1 MTDYF
6 IGDIQ
11 GCYSGLQKAL
21 AVVEFNPSC
30 DTLWL
35 TGDLIARG
43 EDSLATLKFL
53 YKNQDHVKT
62 VLGNHDLHFLAVA
75 NGLKKVNPKDNLAPL
90 LNSSKLPK
98 YLDWL
103 RQQALI
109 VRLPDKS
116 GYMTHAGLAPNWKPK
131 TAKNMA
137 QVIHDQLTAINY
149 QKFLPLMYGNKP
161 DTWSEQL
168 PELDKIRFSIS
179 AFTRMR
185 FCDRNGRLNFNQ
197 KGAPANLSDNYK
209 EQLIP
214 WFQYEPQRF
223 LKHKWIFGHWA
234 SLMGSTGNDNVIA
247 LDTGYVWGNH
257 LTILDWQRQCKINVN
272 AN

>member
-1 MTDYF
+1 MSDYF

-11 GCYSGLQKAL
+11 GCFAGLQKA
-21 AVVEFNPSC
+21 VNVIGFNPST

-53 YKNQDHVKT
+53 YQHQDCIKT

-75 NGLKKVNPKDNLAPL
+75 NGLKKANPKDNLNPL
-90 LNSSKLPK
+90 LNSPKLTK

-103 RQQALI
+103 RQQPLI
-109 VRLPDKS
+109 QRLPDKS
-116 GYMTHAGLAPNWKPK
+116 GYMTHAGLAPHWKPK
-131 TAKNMA
+131 IAKQWA
-137 QVIHDQLTAINY
+137 QIIAEELKSPTY

-161 DTWSEQL
+161 DLWTETSDDIEKL
-168 PELDKIRFSIS
+168 RFSIS

-185 FCDRNGRLNFNQ
+185 FCDQQGRLNFSQ
-197 KGAPANLSDNYK
+197 KGSPANLSAEYTTH
-209 EQLIP
+209 LMP

-223 LKHKWIFGHWA
+223 LKHNWIFGHWA
-234 SLMGSTGNDNVIA
+234 SLMGKTGNENVIA
-247 LDTGYVWGNH
+247 LDTGFVWGNYF
-257 LTILDWQRQCKINVN
+257 TVFDWQRQTRIKVN
-272 AN
+272 A